1 MAKIDKSQYTK
12 EEWHKIRAERRR
24 KKEQD
29 RLRKTAEEANEQ
41 QPPQPV
47 PKFDP
52 NITNY
57 VVCLKFGNKYG
68 PEYVNN
74 LNSMVKRNLTIPY
87 EFVCFT
93 EDPRGLDSDVRV
105 VPINPNKDMHGW
117 WYKVMFFDPQ
127 LPLRG
132 NILFMDLDVV
142 VFRNINNLFTFF
154 PEKFCIIRDFNR
166 SLRRDWKKMNSSVFR
181 LQAGAFP
188 HVYNDFMLNAKSHVR
203 RLHGDQ
209 DWIYEKMSKD
219 DFLFWPDEWIQ
230 SYKWEMRDRKELA
243 RLNGKRNFKNVAD
256 PIVKPE
262 TSIAVFHG
270 EPYPH
275 EVRDPW
281 VIDNWQ

>member
-24 KKEQD
+24 QKELDKQKKSLQQMVQE
-29 RLRKTAEEANEQ
+29 
-41 QPPQPV
+41 QPPAPTFSNEH
-47 PKFDP
+47 K
-52 NITNY
+52 NY

-93 EDPRGLDSDVRV
+93 EDPQGLDQDITVM
-105 VPINPNKDMHGW
+105 PIHPRKDMHGW

-142 VFRNINNLFTFF
+142 VFRNIDDLFNFH
-154 PEKFCIIRDFNR
+154 PNKFCIIRDFNR
-166 SLRRDWKKMNSSVFR
+166 TIRRDWKRMNSSVFR
-181 LQAGAFP
+181 LKAGAYP
-188 HVYNDFMLNAKSHVR
+188 HVYTEFMRKPNEHVR

-209 DWIYEKMSKD
+209 DWIYEQMKSK

-230 SYKWEMRDRKELA
+230 SYKWEMRDRRDLV
-243 RLNGKRNFKNVAD
+243 RTNSGRNFKQKATPKILN
-256 PIVKPE
+256 E

-270 EPYPH
+270 DPQPH
-275 EVRDPW
+275 AVLDDW
-281 VIDNWQ
+281 VIDNWK